1 MQTLVLNA
9 SYEPL
14 HIITWQKA
22 ICLIIEN
29 KAELLA
35 QHKKR
40 LVRSISSE
48 YPLPSIIRLT
58 KYIQYAAF
66 VHFGIYSRRNVFI
79 RDKMTC
85 QYCAKNCSTEEL
97 SIDHV
102 TPQSKAGK
110 DSWINTVTC
119 CISCNQKKADMT
131 PEEARM
137 PLIRKPQKPHWT
149 LLLDKEI
156 LEAINADDLSMF
168 R

>member
-29 KAELLA
+29 KAEVLA
-35 QHKKR
+35 QHKQK

-58 KYIQYAAF
+58 QYIHYAAF

-79 RDKMTC
+79 RDDMTC
-85 QYCAKNCSTEEL
+85 QYCSKKCSSSDV

-102 TPQSKAGK
+102 LPQSRSGK
-110 DSWINTVTC
+110 DSWANTVTS
-119 CISCNQKKADMT
+119 CISCNQAKADRT
-131 PEEARM
+131 PEEAQM
-137 PLIRKPQKPHWT
+137 PLLQKPQKPHWT
-149 LLLDKEI
+149 VLLDREI
-156 LEAINADDLSMF
+156 LEAIGTDDLSQF
-168 R
+168 I